1 MWGKKLKRNTENDKK
16 NPSVANLRK
25 FQKIFSYESEGLT
38 LDFKG
43 DTLVCT
49 ECGRRVKGNSSRC
62 RPALDLVQKDRRGR
76 KTHGRTRAAIFAG
89 STLSLQ

>member
-38 LDFKG
+38 LDFKEIP
-43 DTLVCT
+43 L
-49 ECGRRVKGNSSRC
+49 
-62 RPALDLVQKDRRGR
+62 
-76 KTHGRTRAAIFAG
+76 FAPSVDVG
-89 STLSLQ
+89 